1 MTTVADLMTASPV
14 TTTPETPLASVMD
27 VFDRRR
33 FRHLPVVDAA
43 GVLVGVLSQRDVV
56 KVAYGHPVVEDSVQI
71 RVTVGE
77 LMSQNLTT
85 ASPGA
90 DAMAVA
96 RHMLQEKHGCLPV
109 VDAEGRV
116 VGIVTE
122 ADFVRAWMRSE
133 GAR

>member
-1 MTTVADLMTASPV
+1 MTTVSDLMTPDPVV
-14 TTTPETPLASVMD
+14 TTADTPLARVMS

-33 FRHLPVVDAA
+33 FRHLPVVDDR

-56 KVAYGHPVVEDSVQI
+56 KAAYG
-71 RVTVGE
+71 VTVITDAVQMTATVGDV
-77 LMSQNLTT
+77 MSKRLTT

-109 VDAEGRV
+109 VDDDGKV
-116 VGIVTE
+116 VGIMTE
-122 ADFVRAWMRSE
+122 ADFVRAWMRAE
-133 GAR
+133 P